1 MTLKIFIRS
10 IILVLILVAL
20 GFLLKTS
27 EFGEIIDKNWIDNY
41 VGGNGLEGK
50 FIFVLVASLLVT
62 IGFPRQ
68 VISLNKEPESSLL
81 LPIGLNVPPI
91 VAEEF

>member
-10 IILVLILVAL
+10 VILVLILVAL

-50 FIFVLVASLLVT
+50 FIFVLVASE
-62 IGFPRQ
+62 
-68 VISLNKEPESSLL
+68 VISFVFLIALESRGAD
-81 LPIGLNVPPI
+81 I
-91 VAEEF
+91 F